1 MDAERERPGS
11 PARIALSDDVAL
23 IRALF
28 CEYAGSLGVD
38 LSFQRFDEELV
49 ALPAG
54 YDAVLVAHVDGE
66 AAGCVGV
73 RPLDSTTCEMKRL
86 YVRPVA
92 RGTGLGRALALR
104 AIDHARALGYE
115 RMLLD
120 TLPTMAAARS
130 LYRELG
136 FVEVEP
142 YRHNPIAGTAFM
154 ELPL

>member
-1 MDAERERPGS
+1 VDAERERPGS

-28 CEYAGSLGVD
+28 REYAGSLGVD
-38 LSFQRFDEELV
+38 LSFQRFDEELA

-66 AAGCVGV
+66 PAGCVGV

-86 YVRPVA
+86 YVRPAA

>member
-28 CEYAGSLGVD
+28 REYACSLGVD
-38 LSFQRFDEELV
+38 LSFQRFDEELA

-54 YDAVLVAHVDGE
+54 YDAVLVAHFDGE
-66 AAGCVGV
+66 PAGCVGV

-86 YVRPVA
+86 YVRPLA
-92 RGTGLGRALALR
+92 RATGLGRALALR

-136 FVEVEP
+136 FVEVAP

-154 ELPL
+154 ALPL

>member
-1 MDAERERPGS
+1 MGGAIGRGAATAGAPGRGCRGCPRGSDARRPGS

-66 AAGCVGV
+66 AAGCRVNRD
-73 RPLDSTTCEMKRL
+73 RPS
-86 YVRPVA
+86 
-92 RGTGLGRALALR
+92 
-104 AIDHARALGYE
+104 
-115 RMLLD
+115 
-120 TLPTMAAARS
+120 
-130 LYRELG
+130 
-136 FVEVEP
+136 
-142 YRHNPIAGTAFM
+142 
-154 ELPL
+154 